1 MLNYNLV
8 FMEVVC
14 VMRKVELRM
23 NEEFKYKTIKK
34 LVETNGN
41 KKRAALK
48 LNCSIRTIH
57 RLIIKYKKFGKD
69 GFVHGNR
76 GRLPSTTIPLDVKNE
91 IIQLYINHYHDANF
105 KHFCE
110 IVKEDLGY
118 CISDTTLNAWLREQ
132 MILSPKARKHTKKKL
147 KANLQKKL
155 KESTSVKTQNNIKEA
170 IAFIDENNAHPRRPR
185 CKYFG
190 EMIQMDASSYKWINN
205 HLWHLHLAVDDATG
219 EVVGAYFDT
228 QETLKGYYN
237 VFYQILK
244 NYGIPACFYT
254 DRRTVFE
261 YKKKNCCF
269 DDEDTFTQFSYAC
282 HTLGVD
288 IKTTS
293 VAQAKGRI
301 ERLNQTFQSRLPVE
315 LRRAHINTI
324 EEANEF
330 LKSYLKKFN
339 KQFALHLNTTKSV
352 FETQPSDEKI
362 NTTLAILSA
371 RKIDAGH
378 CIRYQNKYYIPVSN
392 KGIPYYLKKKTDCI
406 VIQAFNGHLYVNILD
421 QLFIMQEV
429 SEHRSIS
436 KEFDEQP
443 IKKKN
448 KEKYIPPLTHPW
460 RTFNVISY
468 FSSQK
473 HRQDGANV

>member
-1 MLNYNLV
+1 
-8 FMEVVC
+8 
-14 VMRKVELRM
+14 M
-23 NEEFKYKTIKK
+23 NI
-34 LVETNGN
+34 
-41 KKRAALK
+41 
-48 LNCSIRTIH
+48 
-57 RLIIKYKKFGKD
+57 
-69 GFVHGNR
+69 
-76 GRLPSTTIPLDVKNE
+76 
-91 IIQLYINHYHDANF
+91 
-105 KHFCE
+105 
-110 IVKEDLGY
+110 
-118 CISDTTLNAWLREQ
+118 
-132 MILSPKARKHTKKKL
+132 
-147 KANLQKKL
+147 
-155 KESTSVKTQNNIKEA
+155 
-170 IAFIDENNAHPRRPR
+170 
-185 CKYFG
+185 
-190 EMIQMDASSYKWINN
+190 
-205 HLWHLHLAVDDATG
+205 
-219 EVVGAYFDT
+219 
-228 QETLKGYYN
+228 
-237 VFYQILK
+237 
-244 NYGIPACFYT
+244 
-254 DRRTVFE
+254 
-261 YKKKNCCF
+261 KKKNCCF

-421 QLFIMQEV
+421 QLFIMQEI